1 MGLREE
7 RMPPKEKQNFL
18 QPWRRLHPNFVP
30 KSNRPNLRQMWKQ
43 LYADRML
50 YIILLPTILY
60 FLIFRLWPILGM
72 RLAFYEYKAR
82 GPWTFVGLKYFK
94 MIFRTSAFTD
104 ILSNTMIISFM
115 KFILLFPF
123 FVLFAIL
130 LNELRVVGF
139 RKYVQIISYMP
150 HFLSWVVIA
159 GIWIAALS
167 PSTGSV
173 NQILGIFN
181 LPSIDFMT
189 DKSKIRWIL
198 MLSEAWRSIGWD
210 SIFYFTAILGIPSDL
225 YEAAEIDGANRMS
238 IIRYIILPALIT
250 PMVTVFILNLGFFL
264 NAGFDQVLNFSNDA
278 VLSAVDILDTY
289 IYRIGI
295 QNAQYSLSTAVSLIK
310 GVVGVFLV
318 LATHLISKKITGKGV
333 W

>member
-1 MGLREE
+1 M
-7 RMPPKEKQNFL
+7 
-18 QPWRRLHPNFVP
+18 
-30 KSNRPNLRQMWKQ
+30 KSLTQKIITPQMKKQ
-43 LYADRML
+43 LKKDWML
-50 YIILLPTILY
+50 YLILAPTLAY
-60 FLIFRLWPILGM
+60 FIIFRLWPIIGM
-72 RLAFYEYKAR
+72 RLAFYNYKAR
-82 GPWTFVGLKYFK
+82 SPWTFAGLKYFS
-94 MIFRTSAFTD
+94 MIVKSPAFLD
-104 ILSNTMIISFM
+104 IVKNTLIISFM
-115 KFILLFPF
+115 KFIILFPF

-130 LNELRVVGF
+130 LNELRVSGF
-139 RKYVQIISYMP
+139 RKYVQVVSYMP

-167 PSTGSV
+167 VTNGSV
-173 NQILGIFN
+173 NQILNIFN

-210 SIFYFTAILGIPSDL
+210 SIFYYTAIIGISPSL
-225 YEAAEIDGANRMS
+225 FEAAEIDGANRLN
-238 IIRYIILPALIT
+238 IIRHIILPALIT
-250 PMVTVFILNLGFFL
+250 PIVTMFILNLGFFL

-278 VLSAVDILDTY
+278 VLSVVDILDTY
-289 IYRIGI
+289 IYRVGI

-318 LATHLISKKITGKGV
+318 LGTHLISKKVTGKGV

>member
-1 MGLREE
+1 MEIVKRTE
-7 RMPPKEKQNFL
+7 PPVKKSINTQL
-18 QPWRRLHPNFVP
+18 WRRM
-30 KSNRPNLRQMWKQ
+30 R
-43 LYADRML
+43 ADMVL
-50 YIILLPTILY
+50 YIILAPTILY
-60 FLIFRLWPILGM
+60 FLIFRLWPIIGM
-72 RLAFYEYKAR
+72 RLAFYDYRAR
-82 GPWTFVGLKYFK
+82 GEWIFAGLKYFR

-104 ILSNTMIISFM
+104 ILSNTLVISFM
-115 KFILLFPF
+115 KFVLLFPF

-130 LNELRVVGF
+130 LNELRSTRF
-139 RKYVQIISYMP
+139 RKYVQVVAYLP

-167 PSTGSV
+167 PSSGSV

-181 LPSIDFMT
+181 IPAIDFMT
-189 DKSKIRWIL
+189 DKTQIRWVL
-198 MLSEAWRSIGWD
+198 MFSEAWRSIGWD
-210 SIFYFTAILGIPSDL
+210 SIFYFTTIISISPSL
-225 YEAAEIDGANRMS
+225 YEAAEIDGANRLN

-250 PMVTVFILNLGFFL
+250 PMVTMFILNLGFFL
-264 NAGFDQVLNFSNDA
+264 NAGFDQVFNFSNDA
-278 VLSAVDILDTY
+278 VLSSIDILDTY

-318 LATHLISKKITGKGV
+318 LITHFISKRITGKGV

>member
-1 MGLREE
+1 MKLIKDKEPPREKPDFAQIMKRLR
-7 RMPPKEKQNFL
+7 
-18 QPWRRLHPNFVP
+18 
-30 KSNRPNLRQMWKQ
+30 
-43 LYADRML
+43 ADIML
-50 YIILLPTILY
+50 YIILLPTLLY
-60 FLIFRLWPILGM
+60 FFIFRLWPIIGM
-72 RLAFYEYKAR
+72 RLAFYTYKAR
-82 GPWTFVGLKYFK
+82 GPWEFAGWKYFK
-94 MIFRTSAFTD
+94 MIFKTSAFSD
-104 ILSNTMIISFM
+104 ILGNTLVISFM
-115 KFILLFPF
+115 KFVLLFPF

-130 LNELRVVGF
+130 LNELRVAGF
-139 RKYVQIISYMP
+139 RKYVQIVSYMP

-173 NQILGIFN
+173 NQILNIFN

-189 DKSKIRWIL
+189 DKSKIRWVL

-210 SIFYFTAILGIPSDL
+210 SIFYFTTIIGISPSL
-225 YEAAEIDGANRMS
+225 YEAAEIDGANRLN
-238 IIRYIILPALIT
+238 IIRYIILPALVT
-250 PMVTVFILNLGFFL
+250 PMITMFILNLGFFL

-278 VLSAVDILDTY
+278 VLSSIDILDTY

-318 LATHLISKKITGKGV
+318 LATHLVSKKLTGKGV

>member
-1 MGLREE
+1 MKLIKRKEPPRE
-7 RMPPKEKQNFL
+7 KLGIAQIL
-18 QPWRRLHPNFVP
+18 
-30 KSNRPNLRQMWKQ
+30 KQ
-43 LYADRML
+43 LRADMML
-50 YIILLPTILY
+50 YIILLPTLLY
-60 FLIFRLWPILGM
+60 FIIFRLWPIIGM
-72 RLAFYEYKAR
+72 RLAFYSYKAR
-82 GPWTFVGLKYFK
+82 GPWEFAGWKYFE
-94 MIFRTSAFTD
+94 MIFKTSAFSD
-104 ILSNTMIISFM
+104 ILGNTLVISFM

-130 LNELRVVGF
+130 LNELRVAGF
-139 RKYVQIISYMP
+139 RKYVQVISYMP

-173 NQILGIFN
+173 NQILNIFN

-189 DKSKIRWIL
+189 DKTKIRWIL

-210 SIFYFTAILGIPSDL
+210 SIFYFTTIIGISPSL
-225 YEAAEIDGANRMS
+225 YEAAEIDGANRLN
-238 IIRYIILPALIT
+238 IIRYIILPALVT
-250 PMVTVFILNLGFFL
+250 PMITMFILNLGFFL

-278 VLSAVDILDTY
+278 VLSSIDILDTY

-318 LATHLISKKITGKGV
+318 LITHLISKKLTGKGV